1 MYSYKGNGK
10 IMYFYPL
17 PPPPQK
23 KKICRSSL
31 LTSSPIAGLSMENV
45 NGIMGEPT
53 PSTSEYGSGMKVRTL
68 LC

>member
-1 MYSYKGNGK
+1 MYSYQGNGK
-10 IMYFYPL
+10 IMYFYPFA
-17 PPPPQK
+17 PQK
-23 KKICRSSL
+23 KKKNCRSSL

-53 PSTSEYGSGMKVRTL
+53 PSTSEYGSGMKVSTL